1 MEEFPA
7 SIVEP
12 TEMLR
17 YLLNKIMNGRP
28 LEITDITTAPT
39 VKQTLSLWTDN
50 IIQTTFEEMKE
61 VEDPM

>member
-1 MEEFPA
+1 M
-7 SIVEP
+7 
-12 TEMLR
+12 
-17 YLLNKIMNGRP
+17 KGHP

-39 VKQTLSLWTDN
+39 VRQTLSLWTDN